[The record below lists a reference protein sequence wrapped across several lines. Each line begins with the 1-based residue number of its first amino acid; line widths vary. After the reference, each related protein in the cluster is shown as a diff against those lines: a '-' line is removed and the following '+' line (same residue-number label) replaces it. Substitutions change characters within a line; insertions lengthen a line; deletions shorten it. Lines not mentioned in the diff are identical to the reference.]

1 MLEEL
6 SESQIVRA
14 KVEEALRFLVKN
26 LPIRKLENAAEGE
39 AFLEIPGPKG
49 EAIEFFEKDGRVEL
63 EFGFS
68 AESFDFSGGWSD
80 VEGGEGED
88 SDILEEGVDPDE
100 SATEAEEDFR
110 EELEALVNTTLDI
123 IEETLFSAKYKK
135 LLIEMG
141 GLFPAEEFEAMKG
154 LNAFES
160 VSWNGSFNSKAAA

>member
-1 MLEEL
+1 MLEDM

-14 KVEEALRFLVKN
+14 KVEEALRFFVKN

-68 AESFDFSGGWSD
+68 AESFDFSGGW
-80 VEGGEGED
+80 GEA
-88 SDILEEGVDPDE
+88 EGVDGGDVDSLGEVEDPDV
-100 SATEAEEDFR
+100 AAAEAEEDFK
-110 EELEALVNTTLDI
+110 EELESLVNTTLDI

-160 VSWNGSFNSKAAA
+160 VSWKGRFNTKAAE